1 MCSGSFCQQDDL
13 ECPPFHFGHIQRK
26 NYFKFR
32 AIGTPAS
39 VPIAHFH
46 RRGRRGKR
54 YLQRRFLRKCG
65 AAEGTFGKK
74 MKFTWIAK
82 GSPFEERLP
91 PRRGKMARKRQ
102 KGESGKSA
110 GFDGEG
116 EAAALVRDAFF
127 PLRSCNLCNYDNFW

>member
-13 ECPPFHFGHIQRK
+13 ECPPFHSGHIQRK

-32 AIGTPAS
+32 AIGTPAG

-46 RRGRRGKR
+46 RRGRRGKQ

-82 GSPFEERLP
+82 ASPFDRLP
-91 PRRGKMARKRQ
+91 PVGGRCRVSDRKGNEVDLRN
-102 KGESGKSA
+102 K
-110 GFDGEG
+110 DGEG

-127 PLRSCNLCNYDNFW
+127 PLHSCNLCNYDNFW